1 VNDSEREL
9 AMRGTVFV
17 ELPCF
22 EINPKR
28 TALLTIDMQYLD
40 AHPDFG
46 IGQRARESGHFAL
59 LEDYFSMTA
68 AAVEQTARLQSA
80 ARTAG
85 IELIHIRIR
94 PHTED
99 ARECPPV
106 TRQRKVRFPRSSRES
121 DFLEA
126 IAPRPGEIALTKITS
141 SAFLS
146 TDLALILH
154 NLGIDTVIT
163 CGVITNGCVESTV
176 RDGRD
181 LGFKMVVASDCCASW
196 TRELHE
202 RSLRY
207 LAVSFGNVRH
217 SDELI
222 AELALAPRLAEAVA

>member
-1 VNDSEREL
+1 MNDSEREL

-17 ELPCF
+17 EMARFDVVP
-22 EINPKR
+22 ER

-40 AHPDFG
+40 AHPDYG
-46 IGQRARESGHFAL
+46 IGRRARDAGHFDL
-59 LEDYFSMTA
+59 LEDYFAMTA
-68 AAVEQTARLQSA
+68 EVIQRTARLQAA
-80 ARTAG
+80 AREAG
-85 IELIHIRIR
+85 IELIHVRIR

-99 ARECPPV
+99 ARDCPPV
-106 TRQRKVRFPRSSRES
+106 TRQRKVRFPASSRES
-121 DFLEA
+121 DFLEE
-126 IAPRPGEIALTKITS
+126 IAPRPGEIELTKITS

-154 NLGIDTVIT
+154 NLGIDTVLT

-181 LGFKMVVASDCCASW
+181 LGFKMIVVSDCCTTW
-196 TRELHE
+196 TREMHE

-207 LAVSFGNVRH
+207 MAISFGNVRP

-222 AELALAPRLAEAVA
+222 AELRVAVPAAV

>member
-1 VNDSEREL
+1 MNDTDREL

-17 ELPCF
+17 ELPRF
-22 EINPKR
+22 EIVAAR

-40 AHPDFG
+40 AHPDYG
-46 IGQRARESGHFAL
+46 IGRRVRDAGHFDL
-59 LEDYFSMTA
+59 LEDYYAMA
-68 AAVEQTARLQSA
+68 AEAVSRTARLQAA

-85 IELIHIRIR
+85 LELIHVRIR

-106 TRQRKVRFPRSSRES
+106 TRVRKVRYPASSRES
-121 DFLEA
+121 DFLDEV
-126 IAPRPGEIALTKITS
+126 APREGEIALTKITS

-154 NLGIDTVIT
+154 NLDIDTVLT
-163 CGVITNGCVESTV
+163 CGVVTNGCVESTV

-181 LGFKMVVASDCCASW
+181 LGFKMIVVEDCCASW

-207 LAVSFGNVRH
+207 LAVSFGNVRG
-217 SDELI
+217 
-222 AELALAPRLAEAVA
+222 AEDIIGQLSAPALVAARAG